1 MIGKIPLSIHQFMQI
16 KLIKWVSAIYKCI
29 LFIYI
34 YIFIPVLSVSG
45 FVCVY
50 MHAKNEY
57 SIMRIGKH
65 DLCSQGAA

>member
-1 MIGKIPLSIHQFMQI
+1 MYS
-16 KLIKWVSAIYKCI
+16 VY
-29 LFIYI
+29 IYI